1 MKKTIAINLNGIL
14 YTIDEDACE
23 LLEKYILNLKRYFEK
38 ETGADEIVGDMEA
51 RISELLSMQLSRNV
65 SQIITIKQVEE
76 IISQMGN
83 PEEIDGQ
90 ETPHDENATPK
101 PEHEQVNKESGKRKK
116 RLYRNPDDKMLSG
129 VCGGLAVYFGL
140 RTAGVRIILLLI
152 MLFLPLPVLPIYLT
166 LWLCLPLAETA
177 TERLEMYGEHVNL
190 ENIGKTLKE
199 DFGSRE
205 NDRCARN
212 KTDGCLMKGCLF
224 SLLALLVTPILIG
237 LIVAVI
243 VSGTYTLAYF
253 SDMPITLNVEPFYYR
268 HVTPFFIF
276 CKWSLIVAIWC
287 MPIIALVYYA
297 FRKRYN
303 WPVISLTARWVWL
316 IVWLLATMLYYSKM
330 VSC

>member
-1 MKKTIAINLNGIL
+1 MKKTVTINLNGIL

-38 ETGADEIVGDMEA
+38 ETGVDEIVGDMEA
-51 RISELLSMQLSRNV
+51 RISELLSEQLSRNV

-90 ETPHDENATPK
+90 ETPHDENSAPK
-101 PEHEQVNKESGKRKK
+101 PEHEQVNEEPGKRKK
-116 RLYRNPDDKMLSG
+116 RLYRNPDDKMLAG
-129 VCGGLAVYFGL
+129 VCGGLAVYLGL
-140 RTAGVRIILLLI
+140 RTAGVRIVLLLI
-152 MLFLPLPVLPIYLT
+152 MLFLPLPVLPIYLV

-190 ENIGKTLKE
+190 ENIGKTVKE

-212 KTDGCLMKGCLF
+212 KTDGCLMKGCFF
-224 SLLALLVTPILIG
+224 SLLALLAFPILLG
-237 LIVAVI
+237 LFVTAV
-243 VSGTYTLAYF
+243 VSGAVALSHF
-253 SDMPITLNVEPFYYR
+253 PWIPITLFDDSFMPFLN
-268 HVTPFFIF
+268 FG
-276 CKWSLIVAIWC
+276 KWSLNVAIWC
-287 MPIIALVYYA
+287 MPILALVYYA

-303 WPVISLTARWVWL
+303 WPVISQTAQWIWL
-316 IVWLLATMLYYSKM
+316 IIWLLATMLYYNY
-330 VSC
+330 VGF